1 MVFVALCA
9 ALQAAF
15 LLTLPVYFTSALGLH
30 IQATT
35 ALIAFLV
42 VIAAAFQLVALPRL
56 LGRVGVTTT
65 ARWVL
70 VVALCAAAFIGVM
83 AGGVAAMV
91 VLSAA
96 ILTVAAAAILT
107 VAAAALAP
115 ISTLLLAESY
125 PGVPGGVAM
134 SLNTSS
140 ATTGQ
145 IVGPLIGYAAFAAG
159 GSQALGLSCAA
170 LALCCAGTLGIRTWL
185 KIKRAPGR

>member
-96 ILTVAAAAILT
+96 ILTVAAAA
-107 VAAAALAP
+107 LAP